1 MIMKRL
7 LGPVLPAVLL
17 AALLAGC
24 GDATSDA
31 ASDPAGEP
39 TEPSAPTSSVPT
51 IDPGSGLE
59 AQTIAIVSQTAVGGH
74 VDLDAVPL
82 ADEAAQQEFVAQFN
96 RPGMGRKIAQAV
108 ASATVPEGLTL
119 MGAVVS
125 VGCDVPP
132 GVRVTQSPDGWVVTP
147 DPVASPLQECFA
159 PVTSVA
165 IVAVPA

>member
-1 MIMKRL
+1 MKTL
-7 LGPVLPAVLL
+7 LGPALPAVLL

-31 ASDPAGEP
+31 ASDPAGDRTEP
-39 TEPSAPTSSVPT
+39 TASASSMPTVDPSSE
-51 IDPGSGLE
+51 LE

-82 ADEAAQQEFVAQFN
+82 ADDAAQQEFVAQFN
-96 RPGMGRKIAQAV
+96 RPGMGRKISQAV
-108 ASATVPEGLTL
+108 ASATVPEGYTV

-125 VGCDVPP
+125 LGCDVPP
-132 GVRVTQSPDGWVVTP
+132 GVLVTQSPDGWVVTP
-147 DPVASPLQECFA
+147 EPVVSPLKECFA

-165 IVAVPA
+165 VVAVPA

>member
-1 MIMKRL
+1 MKTL
-7 LGPVLPAVLL
+7 LGPVIPAVLL

-24 GDATSDA
+24 GDETSDA
-31 ASDPAGEP
+31 ASDPAPEKTRP
-39 TEPSAPTSSVPT
+39 TATASSMPTVDPSEGP
-51 IDPGSGLE
+51 E

-74 VDLDAVPL
+74 VDLAAVPL
-82 ADEAAQQEFVAQFN
+82 ADEAAQQEFAGQFN

-108 ASATVPEGLTL
+108 ASATVPEGYTV
-119 MGAVVS
+119 MGAVVM

-132 GVRVTQSPDGWVVTP
+132 GVTVSQSTHGWVLKP
-147 DPVASPLQECFA
+147 QKVASPLQECFA